1 MMGRTVFGAAGA
13 SPPRPDGAFVKEK
26 FPGVRVN
33 GGSMRTTRWNRSMRG
48 CTALA
53 ALLVAAVAGA
63 AGCGAAGGVSPS
75 ASVNTAVQGWEHY
88 FRLEWAP
95 RPTASGTLIDGYVH
109 NTYGSS
115 MSNVRLLAQALD
127 ANRRLFRETHIPYS
141 YDPDEVAR
149 DHGIPLHPG
158 AEQYYRE
165 RGYRT

>member
-1 MMGRTVFGAAGA
+1 
-13 SPPRPDGAFVKEK
+13 
-26 FPGVRVN
+26 
-33 GGSMRTTRWNRSMRG
+33 MRTTRWNRSMRG

-127 ANRRLFRETHIPYS
+127 AQNNVVGQRIEWVPGIVPNFDRAYFRIPGL
-141 YDPDEVAR
+141 PPA
-149 DHGIPLHPG
+149 DH
-158 AEQYYRE
+158 YRVSVWSFDILQADDNL
-165 RGYRT
+165 RP